1 MMSMEGSPTSAAEAP
16 AIEFRNVTKIYSL
29 GRRGVTALD
38 GISLSIHRG
47 DFVSIT
53 GPSGSGKSTLL
64 NLAGCLDLPTGGDVL
79 VEGRVTKFLDDTRLT
94 LLRRRA
100 IGFVFQFFNLIPT
113 LDAVENVS
121 LPGLLNNQPGNDV
134 RQRAEDLLRRLGL
147 GGRLDHYPDEL
158 SGGEMQRV
166 AIARA
171 LVTSPSILLA
181 DEPTGNLDS
190 AAGTEVL
197 QILRDLS
204 REHAVVVVTHDEK
217 VAQIANRVFRLR
229 DGRLE

>member
-1 MMSMEGSPTSAAEAP
+1 MTDPIAAVPEAP
-16 AIEFRNVTKIYSL
+16 AVEFRHVAKIYSL
-29 GRRGVTALD
+29 GRRGVAALD
-38 GISLSIHRG
+38 GVSFAIRRCE
-47 DFVSIT
+47 FVIIT

-64 NLAGCLDLPTGGDVL
+64 HLAGCLDLPTSGEVL
-79 VEGRVTKFLDDTRLT
+79 VEGHVTKFLDDTRLT

-100 IGFVFQFFNLIPT
+100 IGFVLQFFNLIPT

-121 LPGLLNNQPGNDV
+121 LPGLLNNQPGNHV
-134 RQRAEDLLRRLGL
+134 RGRAEELLRRLGL

-171 LVTSPSILLA
+171 LITNPSILLA

-190 AAGTEVL
+190 ASGLEVL
-197 QILRDLS
+197 GILKDLS

-217 VAQIANRVFRLR
+217 VAQYGTRVLRLR
-229 DGRLE
+229 DGRLEA

>member
-1 MMSMEGSPTSAAEAP
+1 MEGTPTSAAEAP

-38 GISLSIHRG
+38 GISLTIRRG

-64 NLAGCLDLPTGGDVL
+64 NLAGCLDLPTSGDVL

-94 LLRRRA
+94 LLRRRT

-121 LPGLLNNQPGNDV
+121 LPGLLNDQPGNHV

-171 LVTSPSILLA
+171 LVTAPSILLA

-197 QILRDLS
+197 QILKDLS

-217 VAQIANRVFRLR
+217 VAQVANRMFRLR

>member
-1 MMSMEGSPTSAAEAP
+1 
-16 AIEFRNVTKIYSL
+16 
-29 GRRGVTALD
+29 
-38 GISLSIHRG
+38 
-47 DFVSIT
+47 
-53 GPSGSGKSTLL
+53 
-64 NLAGCLDLPTGGDVL
+64 
-79 VEGRVTKFLDDTRLT
+79 
-94 LLRRRA
+94 
-100 IGFVFQFFNLIPT
+100 
-113 LDAVENVS
+113 
-121 LPGLLNNQPGNDV
+121 
-134 RQRAEDLLRRLGL
+134 
-147 GGRLDHYPDEL
+147 
-158 SGGEMQRV
+158 MQRV